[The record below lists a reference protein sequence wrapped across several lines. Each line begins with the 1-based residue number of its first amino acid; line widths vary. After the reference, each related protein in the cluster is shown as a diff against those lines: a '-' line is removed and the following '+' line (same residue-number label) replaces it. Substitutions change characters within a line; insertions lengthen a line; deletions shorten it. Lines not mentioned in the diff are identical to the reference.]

1 MPLRLSTIS
10 SAVVF
15 FTVHV
20 YKFTLFSPPVYIV
33 SLVSCLVLLNIFMKS
48 SIRKKITEISGCA
61 GSVHICVVSHVAIGN
76 IPVPSC
82 KGSNACY
89 LQGFFYSFTK
99 WSIYFATWP
108 YSSDFTSVE
117 ECIYI
122 CMLNLWRVQ
131 VGLHQRKLPG
141 AHDCSAKCSEL
152 ASCSRSRALS
162 QQTDMSQAKL
172 P

>member
-89 LQGFFYSFTK
+89 LQGFFLFFHKVINLLCHMALFLRFHFCWRMYL
-99 WSIYFATWP
+99 YL
-108 YSSDFTSVE
+108 YVE
-117 ECIYI
+117 SME
-122 CMLNLWRVQ
+122 
-131 VGLHQRKLPG
+131 G
-141 AHDCSAKCSEL
+141 ASGIGSEE
-152 ASCSRSRALS
+152 AARSTRLLSKVFRAC
-162 QQTDMSQAKL
+162 
-172 P
+172 